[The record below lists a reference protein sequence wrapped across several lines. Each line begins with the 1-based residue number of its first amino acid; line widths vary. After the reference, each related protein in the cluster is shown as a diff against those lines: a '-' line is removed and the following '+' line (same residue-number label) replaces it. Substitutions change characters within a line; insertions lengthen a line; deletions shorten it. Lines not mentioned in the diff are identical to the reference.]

1 MKKITVL
8 LALLCFLSV
17 SLFAQTDAKNKAK
30 AQKYV
35 EDAVKLVLKQ
45 GNQKACEVFTNP
57 KGGFIEGEYYIS
69 HIAFDGIVICHG
81 VKPDLNGKNLW
92 AIKDPNGVFLVQ
104 EIIKQAQSKD
114 GQGWANYS
122 WPSPE
127 TNLITPK
134 TTFVKKIPGK
144 NELIHVGIYLTKK

>member
-69 HIAFDGIVICHG
+69 HIADGLHESHG
-81 VKPDLNGKNLW
+81 GKPDLNGKTL
-92 AIKDPNGVFLVQ
+92 G
-104 EIIKQAQSKD
+104 
-114 GQGWANYS
+114 Y
-122 WPSPE
+122 
-127 TNLITPK
+127 
-134 TTFVKKIPGK
+134 
-144 NELIHVGIYLTKK
+144 